1 MKEGVPLRP
10 GARKADEPDQR
21 RLGKTSQHG
30 LRCRYQIVG
39 DVAGL
44 MEGNALHR
52 IDDVA
57 IEAREKPEAMFA
69 REVLPL
75 VGAGIGLGNAARF
88 SP

>member
-1 MKEGVPLRP
+1 
-10 GARKADEPDQR
+10 
-21 RLGKTSQHG
+21 
-30 LRCRYQIVG
+30 
-39 DVAGL
+39 

-75 VGAGIGLGNAARF
+75 VGAGTGLGNAARF